1 MSEQMIRVT
10 LPWKLNY
17 HNEAGELIPYGPG
30 EADIPVEMAEGLVRE
45 DILPASVLEQEPAPV
60 ELEGEVLE
68 TDTEPARGE
77 QAPDDTSG
85 MPPAQIGAETML
97 PQEFPAR
104 DLLIGAGFV
113 TVEGVVGA
121 SNADLLEIKGIGDAT
136 LADIREAQEQP
147 EDYS

>member
-1 MSEQMIRVT
+1 MSEQTIRVT

-30 EADIPVEMAEGLVRE
+30 EDDIPVEMAEGLVRE
-45 DILPASVLEQEPAPV
+45 DILDESVLEQEPAPV
-60 ELEGEVLE
+60 ELEAEVVE
-68 TDTEPARGE
+68 ADTTPAQGE
-77 QAPDDTSG
+77 QAPVDTSG
-85 MPPAQIGAETML
+85 MPPAQIGGETML

-113 TVEGVVGA
+113 TVEGVA
-121 SNADLLEIKGIGDAT
+121 QAEDETLSDIKGIGPAT
-136 LADIREAQEQP
+136 LEEIREAQEQP